1 MHGRKRRNLKAMLAA
16 GLAMMLLIIAPSCQ
30 STEETVPE
38 PPQITAPLA
47 DGGFQNLASNRA
59 LTPEEWARLMG
70 YVDISDTLPEED
82 GEDISIDTP
91 EQDEALDF
99 EGDTTPAD
107 GEVAPESGVSDD
119 DEILEF
125 ETPSDTE
132 DEDGLPDWMRVIP
145 EEENGTRF
153 IADGEASDM
162 GYEDGVVHLA
172 GETPVSG
179 ESDTDEDSG
188 ISVETGSIR
197 LVDDGLDADDGEDLD
212 PSVID
217 ELAEASRFNR
227 PGQATILTYIREHY
241 SLLFLAAFGLLAVII
256 FVSMTRYASTGD
268 EDEAKKVVRKKRLM
282 KIQEEETRQEEF
294 DASPIP
300 GKSFVF
306 GLDDMD
312 EPSRP
317 PKRKEKDKPEMSD
330 GEAFDELALEP
341 VEDIPSY
348 EEMIGEGK
356 DR

>member
-1 MHGRKRRNLKAMLAA
+1 MLAA

-82 GEDISIDTP
+82 GKDISIDTP
-91 EQDEALDF
+91 EQDEVLDF
-99 EGDTTPAD
+99 EEDTIPAD
-107 GEVAPESGVSDD
+107 EEVSPESDVSDD
-119 DEILEF
+119 DKVLEF
-125 ETPSDTE
+125 ETPPDTE

-153 IADGEASDM
+153 IADDETPDM

-172 GETPVSG
+172 GETQLSG
-179 ESDTDEDSG
+179 ESDTEEEEDAE
-188 ISVETGSIR
+188 ISMEAGSIR
-197 LVDDGLDADDGEDLD
+197 LVDDGLDAADGEDLD

-268 EDEAKKVVRKKRLM
+268 EDEAKKVMRKKRLM
-282 KIQEEETRQEEF
+282 KIQEEKTRQEEF

-306 GLDDMD
+306 GLDDME
-312 EPSRP
+312 EPSQP

>member
-1 MHGRKRRNLKAMLAA
+1 MLAA

-30 STEETVPE
+30 STEETIPE

-70 YVDISDTLPEED
+70 YVDISDTLPEEND
-82 GEDISIDTP
+82 EDISIDTP
-91 EQDEALDF
+91 QQDETLDF
-99 EGDTTPAD
+99 KGDTIPAD
-107 GEVAPESGVSDD
+107 EEVPSESGISDD
-119 DEILEF
+119 DEVLEF
-125 ETPSDTE
+125 ETPPDTE
-132 DEDGLPDWMRVIP
+132 NGNELPDWMRIIS

-153 IADGEASDM
+153 IADDEALDM

-172 GETPVSG
+172 GETPASE
-179 ESDTDEDSG
+179 ESDADEDSG
-188 ISVETGSIR
+188 ISMETGSIR
-197 LVDDGLDADDGEDLD
+197 LVDDGLAGGDGEDLD

-268 EDEAKKVVRKKRLM
+268 GDEAKKVMRKKRLM

-294 DASPIP
+294 DSSPIP

-306 GLDDMD
+306 GLDDME
-312 EPSRP
+312 EPSQP

-330 GEAFDELALEP
+330 SEAFDELALEP